1 MWTNDKF
8 VILDA
13 RSAQLTM
20 SINRNIYF
28 TSDELLFSKEIRR
41 NGSNKNDRCHQT
53 NCNSSE
59 NIWLM
64 IVYTRCVN
72 LMKKMTWSNLACFF
86 LGKSEPK
93 KRGKRHFVST
103 CCHLLFLALIFF
115 VEIQSEF
122 IFICY
127 NYSFES
133 PLVKMRP
140 NPQYKHISYS
150 NCLIHRA
157 YINKNHTATQQPN
170 QHTHTHTHIPIQ

>member
-1 MWTNDKF
+1 MSFCFRRKF
-8 VILDA
+8 VAMGVIKMIDVIRPIVIHLKISDWWSCIQGVLTWWRKWLD
-13 RSAQLTM
+13 R
-20 SINRNIYF
+20 
-28 TSDELLFSKEIRR
+28 
-41 NGSNKNDRCHQT
+41 
-53 NCNSSE
+53 
-59 NIWLM
+59 IWL
-64 IVYTRCVN
+64 V
-72 LMKKMTWSNLACFF
+72 FF